1 MKRFSM
7 LYVLL
12 ARMMQVNH
20 DGFEAFLLRFG
31 KFGCYESETI
41 GRSYTARAS
50 DGLNGRY
57 EWSLYTHCDFTRRVN
72 TSSLVYI
79 TFD

>member
-7 LYVLL
+7 LYVLS
-12 ARMMQVNH
+12 ARRMQVYY

-31 KFGCYESETI
+31 KFGCYESEAVS
-41 GRSYTARAS
+41 RSYTARAS

-57 EWSLYTHCDFTRRVN
+57 ERSLHTHCYFT
-72 TSSLVYI
+72 
-79 TFD
+79 